1 MSMGANVKTLGVDEL
16 RKRMQMLRSYQEVEK
31 IMFRGT
37 YGAATDVRALAIDNA
52 RVNFR
57 EHTGALQKN
66 IARKK
71 IKKGST
77 WMGYTVGVRHG
88 TRFQRGQTRKAGRNV
103 NDPWYWWILEF
114 GTNDGRIPPRPFLG
128 KAFKQLQGRS
138 TDVIIKQSMAAVMK
152 SAKAALRKYPDNAS
166 ISARKN
172 SGR

>member
-1 MSMGANVKTLGVDEL
+1 MAANVKLIGFNEL
-16 RKRMQMLRSYQEVEK
+16 QKRFELLRSYSELEK

-37 YGAATDVRALAIDNA
+37 YGAATDVRKLAIENA
-52 RVNFR
+52 RTNFQ
-57 EHTGALQKN
+57 EGTGALFRN

-71 IKKGST
+71 IRVGNTK
-77 WMGYTVGVRHG
+77 MGYTVGVRHG
-88 TRFQRGQTRKAGRNV
+88 TRFQKGQSKKAGRNV

-138 TDVIIKQSMAAVMK
+138 TDTIIKQSMAAVMK